1 MPLFWTTWRKLLVTS
16 VEESELK
23 LFKKKGAGICPHA
36 FCKICVAAMT
46 SLLSGPLA
54 NIQVGKLGK
63 IHFEHFD
70 GRWEGKLLDTTVCY
84 QTCLNTRCGWH
95 CECHSLWKGIEWLW
109 KMLRRQTEQKS
120 NAKVI
125 EFSHL
130 EGAQRHTHPTRAA
143 LFKPSLEA
151 MRTRPSAVL
160 WKPPKEPCWLGLRC
174 KVLWTQV
181 PTQQSVSA
189 TEMGLGETTHAL
201 CSSIPEKKHSLSL
214 GWPLIYSTRE
224 QENPSAHGKNYCGG
238 PHRGIWLQ
246 VPTAS
251 SMAGTHG
258 QEKLKG
264 APHL

>member
-1 MPLFWTTWRKLLVTS
+1 MPSAKYVWQPWPAFFQVPLPTYRWANWEKSILSILTEGGKA
-16 VEESELK
+16 
-23 LFKKKGAGICPHA
+23 AGH
-36 FCKICVAAMT
+36 
-46 SLLSGPLA
+46 
-54 NIQVGKLGK
+54 
-63 IHFEHFD
+63 H
-70 GRWEGKLLDTTVCY
+70 TVCY
-84 QTCLNTRCGWH
+84 KTCLNTRCGWH

-120 NAKVI
+120 NAKVT

-151 MRTRPSAVL
+151 MWTRPSAVL

-181 PTQQSVSA
+181 PTQQSVSP

-201 CSSIPEKKHSLSL
+201 CSSIPEKKRSSSL

-224 QENPSAHGKNYCGG
+224 QENPSGHGKNYCGG
-238 PHRGIWLQ
+238 PHRGIGPQ